1 MDTLQRHASP
11 RLARLSSAML
21 RKPRNELEDNGWR
34 IKKVNNHN
42 DELLQLLDCGDADLN
57 EYFRQDAIKHQEQLI
72 SQTYYLS
79 ATEDETFPVAFVD
92 LCNDSIRLK
101 KIKNEE
107 IDIPDAKRYPFLPAV
122 KITRLGVQKDFHG
135 LGVGSHLINMIKKLF
150 ITRNRTGCRFLTVDA
165 YNRDDNTAVRFYQK
179 NGFQFFSD
187 KDIHKQTRAMYFDL
201 KRLAEP

>member
-1 MDTLQRHASP
+1 MP
-11 RLARLSSAML
+11 
-21 RKPRNELEDNGWR
+21 RKPRNELDDSGWR
-34 IKKVNNHN
+34 VKKVNRRN
-42 DELLQLLDCGDADLN
+42 EQLLQLLDCGDADLN
-57 EYFRQDAIKHQEQLI
+57 EYFHQDAIKHQQQLI

-79 ATEDETFPVAFVD
+79 AIENETFPVAFVD

-101 KIKNEE
+101 KFKNEE

-150 ITRNRTGCRFLTVDA
+150 ITKNRTGCRFLTVDA
-165 YNRDDNTAVRFYQK
+165 YNRDDNAAVRFYQK

-187 KDIHKQTRAMYFDL
+187 KDANKKTRAMYFDL
-201 KRLAEP
+201 KRIIAS